1 MVTLFRRI
9 LAPRTLNHYLA
20 RAYFLRFLILFMG
33 ISIILQLLDALNASE
48 DILAAEGAGFPSMMR
63 YVELRMP
70 QLMSEFIPFTAL
82 LAALLTYATL
92 NQHSEVVVMK
102 AAALSPFR
110 IIAPLIWVSCGIA
123 LVHFIFNESVMVNSS
138 AALKQWQDSGYAVD
152 APPQPANATR
162 TWVLDGLDLI
172 EVGSVARNGRILVI
186 DDLTEY
192 ERTQDASLKAIV
204 KSDFAVFRDEGWT
217 LFDVRRFEVSNQQV
231 TTFDKMPWE
240 SAIPPERFL
249 ALAVTPDNVS
259 FGELFSAVVRL
270 EDEGYPVRSLA
281 ASLHHKVASPIATV
295 IMPLLASFAAFGVVR
310 GGMLF
315 ARTAAA
321 MGLGFAFFVVDNLML
336 AMGQFGRIPPSVAAW
351 APLMLF
357 LVLGL
362 LVVVYT
368 EE

>member
-1 MVTLFRRI
+1 MVTMFRGL
-9 LAPRTLNHYLA
+9 LAPRTLNQYLA
-20 RAYFLRFLILFMG
+20 KAYFLRFLVLFMG
-33 ISIILQLLDALNASE
+33 ISVILQLLDALNASE

-63 YVELRMP
+63 YVELRLP

-82 LAALLTYATL
+82 LAALLTYTTL

-138 AALKQWQDSGYAVD
+138 AKLKHWQDSGYAVD
-152 APPQPANATR
+152 APPKNTNSTR
-162 TWVLDGLDLI
+162 TWVLDGRDLI
-172 EVGSVARNGRILVI
+172 EVRSVARNGRILVI
-186 DDLTEY
+186 DDLTQY
-192 ERTQDASLKAIV
+192 ERTPEASLSAIV
-204 KSDFAVFRDEGWT
+204 KADFAVFRDEGWT
-217 LFDVRRFEVSNQQV
+217 LFDVRRFDVSNQKV
-231 TTFDKMPWE
+231 TTYDKKAWE
-240 SAIPPERFL
+240 SEITPERFL
-249 ALAVTPDNVS
+249 ALAVSPDNVS
-259 FGELFSAVVRL
+259 FGELFSAMVRL

-281 ASLHHKVASPIATV
+281 ASLHHKVSSPIATM
-295 IMPLLASFAAFGVVR
+295 IMPLLAAFAAFGVVR

-315 ARTAAA
+315 VRTAAA